1 MPFQIQRLQ
10 GRLYGYFYIQSL
22 HQVLSNHKLMKH
34 FHMLLNY
41 CLLSTYVLMN
51 FSFGKRL
58 IAGMRCVNKSG
69 NLRGFMAY
77 QCITTR
83 LQTKSNVTKFH
94 KQYWHVV
101 GILKLLY
108 IQMLPIIVSNQNI
121 TYLIDEIR
129 FIKQLNTSH
138 KTLKLQRAF
147 CH

>member
-1 MPFQIQRLQ
+1 MK
-10 GRLYGYFYIQSL
+10 YF
-22 HQVLSNHKLMKH
+22 N
-34 FHMLLNY
+34 MLLHY

-101 GILKLLY
+101 RILKLLL
-108 IQMLPIIVSNQNI
+108 IQMLPMIVSNQNI
-121 TYLIDEIR
+121 TFLIDKIR
-129 FIKQLNTSH
+129 FLWHLYLLFKIIGVMWYIKILSLIKQLNASH
-138 KTLKLQRAF
+138 KTLKLQRTF
-147 CH
+147 RH